1 MKRKT
6 NKSAS
11 KRLKVTGNKKGK
23 KKLLFRPVSQDHF
36 NAKDTGSK
44 TMKKRKTKKIAV
56 NFEKTFKELM
66 PCI

>member
-11 KRLKVTGNKKGK
+11 KRLKVTGK

-44 TMKKRKTKKIAV
+44 TMKKRKTKKISA